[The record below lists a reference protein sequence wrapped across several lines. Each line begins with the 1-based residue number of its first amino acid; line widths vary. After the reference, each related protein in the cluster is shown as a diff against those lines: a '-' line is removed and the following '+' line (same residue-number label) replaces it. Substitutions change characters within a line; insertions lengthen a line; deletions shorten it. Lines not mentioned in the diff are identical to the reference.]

1 MSSPTS
7 SPKVHHFRFGAFEL
21 DTMLGELRRSGVRL
35 PVQGQPLQVLEVL
48 LRSPKLLVSREQLR
62 QALWPEGTFVDFD
75 DALNNCIRR
84 LRQAL
89 NDDAE
94 APRFIETVPRRGYR
108 FLADVEPVADGRE
121 IAAVSNK
128 DAGPEILWPGKW
140 RKRVALIMAIAT
152 VLMIVG
158 AAWLTRRHSSTDVP
172 AIHSLAVI
180 PLENLSGDATQ
191 EYLAD
196 GMTDALITNLAQLH
210 SIRVVSRTSIMQYKG
225 ARKSLPQ
232 IAKELDVDGIV
243 QGSVARSGQNLRITA
258 QLIYAPADRHIWAE
272 TYERDFRDVLR
283 LQDEVALAIAQRVGG
298 ELSAQDRAF
307 LSGVG
312 PVDPEVSDAYLKGR
326 YFWNKFTADGV
337 NKSVDYYQ
345 QAIKIDPA
353 YGPAHVGLADS
364 YMSLVQVLS
373 LISPRDG
380 CEKAKAELKNALE
393 LDGERAEAHG
403 SLGWIK
409 MHYDWDLPG
418 AENELRRA
426 LELNPNYSQ
435 AHHQYAHFLTA
446 TGRMTEALAESKRA
460 LELDPYGVR
469 VNSHQ
474 GWHYLY
480 ARDYDQAIR
489 DFQRTLAMEP
499 TDGYSRRYLAI
510 AYEQKGMYSD
520 ALTELQKTSPG
531 QAQTPVMRAALG
543 HAYALAGNHREALAI
558 LNELETKAKQQYVSA
573 LDIALIYL
581 GMGERRLALD
591 WLEKAYHE
599 HSWFL
604 IYLKVDPRFDALR
617 SDPRFQNIVRRV
629 GMQP

>member
-1 MSSPTS
+1 LPRT
-7 SPKVHHFRFGAFEL
+7 HQFRFGPFEL
-21 DTMLGELRRSGVRL
+21 DMKLGELRRAGERL
-35 PVQGQPLQVLEVL
+35 PLQGQPLQILEL
-48 LRSPKLLVSREQLR
+48 LLLSPKQLVSREELR

-75 DALNNCIRR
+75 DVLNNGMRR
-84 LRQAL
+84 LRQVLEDNAG
-89 NDDAE
+89 E
-94 APRFIETVPRRGYR
+94 PRFIETLPRRGYR
-108 FLADVEPVADGRE
+108 FLAEVELVADSKGAE
-121 IAAVSNK
+121 AVNEK
-128 DAGPEILWPGKW
+128 DVVPAVVGPAKW
-140 RKRVALIMAIAT
+140 RRRMLLLMAIAT
-152 VLMIVG
+152 ILVIAG
-158 AAWLTRRHSSTDVP
+158 AVWLARRHSPTDVTV
-172 AIHSLAVI
+172 IHSIAVL

-210 SIRVVSRTSIMQYKG
+210 SIRVVSRTSVMQYKS
-225 ARKSLPQ
+225 AHKSLPQ
-232 IAKELDVDGIV
+232 IARELDVDGIV

-272 TYERDFRDVLR
+272 SYDRDFHDVVR
-283 LQDEVALAIAQRVGG
+283 LQDEVALAIAQQVRGK
-298 ELSAQDRAF
+298 LSAQDRALF
-307 LSGVG
+307 SGAG
-312 PVDPEVSDAYLKGR
+312 SVDPEVSDDYLKGR

-337 NKSVDYYQ
+337 NKSIDYYQ
-345 QAIKIDPA
+345 QAIKKDPA
-353 YGPAHVGLADS
+353 YAPAHVGLADS
-364 YMSLVQVLS
+364 YMTQVQVLS
-373 LISPRDG
+373 LLSPRDG

-393 LDGERAEAHG
+393 LDGARAEAHG

-409 MHYDWDLPG
+409 MHYDWDLVG
-418 AENELRRA
+418 TENELRRA

-446 TGRMTEALAESKRA
+446 TGRMTEALAESKHA

-499 TDGYSRRYLAI
+499 NDGYSRRYLAV
-510 AYEQKGMYSD
+510 AYEQKGMYLE
-520 ALTELQKTSPG
+520 ALTELQKTPPG
-531 QAQTPVMRAALG
+531 PAQTPVLRAALG

-558 LNELETKAKQQYVSA
+558 LGELETNAKQQYVSA
-573 LDIALIYL
+573 LDIALIHL
-581 GMGERRLALD
+581 GMGERRVALD

-617 SDPRFQNIVRRV
+617 SDPHFQDIVRRV
-629 GMQP
+629 GLKPR